1 MIIKVDAR
9 EQELLTQIQNLTA
22 NIPVFK
28 NITVVV
34 ENLAIGDI
42 IIADEKEDKLV
53 IERKSINDL
62 LASIKDG
69 RYEEQSYRLTHS
81 SGIHMHSIIYLIEG
95 VFSQLSTSDKKMV
108 NSTLTSIGIFKGFSI
123 FRTASMQETAEWI
136 LQCTD
141 KIDRDTKKGRI
152 PKYIGSQDE
161 PTIGQEPTASSYCN
175 VVKKTKKDNIT
186 PENIGEILL
195 CQIPSVSHVTAVA
208 IMKQFT
214 SIAHLIDTIRQDPT
228 SLDKIQCESKGKARK
243 ISRACVEN
251 IVKYLGGEPTVPRT
265 PPLTSL

>member
-1 MIIKVDAR
+1 MKLVFDER
-9 EQELLTQIQNLTA
+9 ENSLYQKCVELNLSMNLSITLEKRV
-22 NIPVFK
+22 IP
-28 NITVVV
+28 
-34 ENLAIGDI
+34 IGDI
-42 IIADEKEDKLV
+42 LVYNDLGKEILIV
-53 IERKSINDL
+53 ERKTFSDL

-108 NSTLTSIGIFKGFSI
+108 NSTMTSIGIFKGFSI

-136 LQCTD
+136 LQCAD
-141 KIDRDTKKGRI
+141 KIDRDMKKGRI
-152 PKYIGSQDE
+152 PKYIGLQAE
-161 PTIGQEPTASSYCN
+161 PIIGQELTASSYCN

-228 SLDKIQCESKGKARK
+228 CLDKIQCENKGKVRK

-251 IVKYLGGEPTVPRT
+251 IVKYLGGEP
-265 PPLTSL
+265 